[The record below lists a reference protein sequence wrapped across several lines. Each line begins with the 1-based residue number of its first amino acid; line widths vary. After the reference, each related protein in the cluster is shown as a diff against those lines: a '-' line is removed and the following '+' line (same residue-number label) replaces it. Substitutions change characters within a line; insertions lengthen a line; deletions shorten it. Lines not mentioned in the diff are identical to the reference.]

1 MSAKIRQPHSP
12 ISGFIFHLHPRKVAA
27 ETIRFTLSF
36 GLGGMAAT
44 LFLVLAVTG
53 VLQLLSYSSDSTAAY
68 QSIILMYAGS
78 SLAGFVRNVHHWA
91 GNLLVIVALLHLLRV
106 YLTGA
111 LGQGRRL
118 NWLIGCTLFLLVLL
132 ANFTGYLL
140 PWDQLAFWAVTIFT
154 NMVTYVPLIG
164 DPLGELLRG
173 SGEVGPATL
182 ANFFAIHVGLIP
194 PLLIILLIYHF
205 WLIRKAGGLVRSRK
219 AEANAP
225 MVPTVPTLIS
235 REAAVGFGLCALLFL
250 FSALVD
256 APLDDIA
263 NPGQSPNPAKA
274 AWYFMGLQELLLHLH
289 PVFAICIVPLL
300 MLLLLAM
307 LPFLRQAAL
316 EPGIWCGGS
325 RGRWTAA
332 SSFLVGLLGVV
343 IWVIVDE
350 FVFKISGSEHF
361 LTPWLSRGIVPL
373 LSLIFISG
381 LVYRLLRL
389 RKSPPSESVMAV
401 TLLCLGIVCG
411 LTVIG
416 IWFRGPGMA
425 LGFFF
430 LKG

>member
-1 MSAKIRQPHSP
+1 MSTKIRPHHSP

-53 VLQLLSYSSDSTAAY
+53 MLQLLSYSSDSATAY
-68 QSIILMYAGS
+68 QSIIHMYAGS
-78 SLAGFVRNVHHWA
+78 SLAGFIRNVHHWA
-91 GNLLVIVALLHLLRV
+91 GNLLVIVVLLHLLRV

-111 LGQGRRL
+111 LGQGRKL
-118 NWLIGCTLFLLVLL
+118 NWLIGCTLLLLVLF
-132 ANFTGYLL
+132 ANFSGYLL
-140 PWDQLAFWAVTIFT
+140 PWDQLAFWAVTIFI

-164 DPLGELLRG
+164 VQLSELLRG
-173 SGEVGPATL
+173 SAEVGPATL

-194 PLLIILLIYHF
+194 PLIVILMIYHF
-205 WLIRKAGGLVRSRK
+205 WLIRKAGGLVRSRNRG
-219 AEANAP
+219 EQVP

-235 REAAVGFGLCALLFL
+235 REAAVGFGLCGLLFI

-256 APLDDIA
+256 APLADIA

-289 PVFAICIVPLL
+289 PVFAICIIPLL

-307 LPFLRQAAL
+307 LPFIKQAVL
-316 EPGIWCGGS
+316 EPGIWCGGN

-332 SSFLVGLLGVV
+332 GSFLAGLLGVAG
-343 IWVIVDE
+343 WVIIDE
-350 FVFKISGSEHF
+350 FVFKLSGSEHF
-361 LTPWLSRGIVPL
+361 LTPWLSRGLVPL
-373 LSLIFISG
+373 LSLILICG
-381 LVYRLLRL
+381 LCYRLLRL
-389 RKSPPSESVMAV
+389 RKFPSSESIMAV
-401 TLLCLGIVCG
+401 ALLCLGIVCG
-411 LTVIG
+411 LTIIG

-425 LGFFF
+425 LGFSF
-430 LKG
+430 

>member
-1 MSAKIRQPHSP
+1 
-12 ISGFIFHLHPRKVAA
+12 
-27 ETIRFTLSF
+27 
-36 GLGGMAAT
+36 MAAT
-44 LFLVLAVTG
+44 LFLVLAATG

-68 QSIILMYAGS
+68 QSIIHMYAGS
-78 SLAGFVRNVHHWA
+78 SLAGFIRNVHHWA

-111 LGQGRRL
+111 LDQSRKL
-118 NWLIGCTLFLLVLL
+118 NWLIGCTLFLLVLF

-164 DPLGELLRG
+164 DQFSELLRG
-173 SGEVGPATL
+173 STEVGPSTL

-194 PLLIILLIYHF
+194 PLIVILLVYHF
-205 WLIRKAGGLVRSRK
+205 WLIRKSGGLVRSRTGG
-219 AEANAP
+219 EHVP
-225 MVPTVPTLIS
+225 MVPTVPTLVS
-235 REAAVGFGLCALLFL
+235 REAAVGFGLCGLLFL

-256 APLDDIA
+256 APLSDIA

-274 AWYFMGLQELLLHLH
+274 AWYFLGLQELLLHLH

-300 MLLLLAM
+300 MLLMLAM
-307 LPFLRQAAL
+307 FPFIRQATL

-325 RGRWTAA
+325 RGRRTAA
-332 SSFLVGLLGVV
+332 WSFIAGLLGVIVMV
-343 IWVIVDE
+343 IIDE
-350 FVFKISGSEHF
+350 FLLKNSGSEHA
-361 LTPWLSRGIVPL
+361 LTPWLSRGMVPL
-373 LSLIFISG
+373 LSLILVSG

-389 RKSPPSESVMAV
+389 KKFPPSESFMAV
-401 TLLCLGIVCG
+401 ALLCFGIVCG

-425 LGFFF
+425 LGFSF
-430 LKG
+430 

>member
-1 MSAKIRQPHSP
+1 MSTKIRPHHSP

-53 VLQLLSYSSDSTAAY
+53 MLQLLSYSSDSATAY
-68 QSIILMYAGS
+68 QSIIHMYAGS
-78 SLAGFVRNVHHWA
+78 SLAGFIRNVHHWA
-91 GNLLVIVALLHLLRV
+91 GNLLVIVVLLHLLRV

-111 LGQGRRL
+111 LGQGRKL
-118 NWLIGCTLFLLVLL
+118 NWLIGCTLLLLVLF
-132 ANFTGYLL
+132 ANFSGYLL
-140 PWDQLAFWAVTIFT
+140 PWDQLAFWAVTIFI

-164 DPLGELLRG
+164 VQLSELLRG
-173 SGEVGPATL
+173 SAEVGPATL

-194 PLLIILLIYHF
+194 PLIVILMIYHF
-205 WLIRKAGGLVRSRK
+205 WLIRKAGGLVRSRNRG
-219 AEANAP
+219 EQVP

-235 REAAVGFGLCALLFL
+235 REAAVGFGLCGLLFI

-256 APLDDIA
+256 APLADIA

-289 PVFAICIVPLL
+289 PVFAICIIPLL

-307 LPFLRQAAL
+307 LPFIKQAVL
-316 EPGIWCGGS
+316 EPGIWCGGN

-332 SSFLVGLLGVV
+332 GSFLAGLLGVAG
-343 IWVIVDE
+343 WVIIDE
-350 FVFKISGSEHF
+350 FVFKLSGSEHF
-361 LTPWLSRGIVPL
+361 LTPWLSRGLVPL
-373 LSLIFISG
+373 LCLILICG
-381 LVYRLLRL
+381 LCYRLLRL
-389 RKSPPSESVMAV
+389 RKFPSSESVMAV
-401 TLLCLGIVCG
+401 ALLCLGIVCG
-411 LTVIG
+411 LTIIG

-425 LGFFF
+425 LGFSF
-430 LKG
+430 